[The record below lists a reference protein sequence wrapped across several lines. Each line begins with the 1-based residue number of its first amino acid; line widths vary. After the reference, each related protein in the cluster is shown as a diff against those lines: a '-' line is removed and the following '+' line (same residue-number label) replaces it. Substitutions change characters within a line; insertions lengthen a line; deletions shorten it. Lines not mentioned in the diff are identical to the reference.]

1 MKKTQM
7 ALAAVALVAS
17 TAAMAEVSMYG
28 VADVNVVNKTG
39 GTSIGGA
46 GNSAGSILGFK
57 GSDDLGGGLKA
68 SFLLEAGYSAA
79 TGQYANGG
87 AATGLFNR
95 QAYVGLGNETVE
107 LKAGFQISPFITAAL
122 TGAGGLGGNGVFVP
136 GLTRLFGDL
145 AAVDGVND
153 GSGGSASGINGV
165 ASGGF
170 FVPDALNL
178 SVNTGGATVNL
189 MNRVQAS
196 TGDAYYAGSLTTSM
210 GGVNLA
216 LAGQNRKGTTNATN
230 YVLAGNTNVGDVTL
244 SGAWSKNSGDF
255 TGNGV
260 TVGASTPIAGALSGG
275 IQYFK
280 AADSASGNQ
289 TSVSLKYTL
298 SKATYGYLNYSQF
311 SVASKG
317 ILAANDN
324 GNFNDADAETKRL
337 IAVGVAHSF

>member
-87 AATGLFNR
+87 ASTGLFNR

-145 AAVDGVND
+145 AAIDGTGNAASTGVD
-153 GSGGSASGINGV
+153 A
-165 ASGGF
+165 GGF

-178 SVNTGGATVNL
+178 SINTGGATVNL

-196 TGDAYYAGSLTTSM
+196 TGDAYYAGSLTSSM

-255 TGNGV
+255 TGNGL

-311 SVASKG
+311 SVASSG

-324 GNFNDADAETKRL
+324 GNFNTGDAATKRL

>member
-87 AATGLFNR
+87 ASTGLFNR

-145 AAVDGVND
+145 AAIDGTGNATSTGVD
-153 GSGGSASGINGV
+153 A
-165 ASGGF
+165 GGF

-178 SVNTGGATVNL
+178 SINTGGATVNL

-196 TGDAYYAGSLTTSM
+196 TGDAYYAGSLTSSM

-255 TGNGV
+255 TGNGL

-311 SVASKG
+311 SVASSG

-324 GNFNDADAETKRL
+324 GNFNTGDAATKRL
-337 IAVGVAHSF
+337 IALGVAHSF